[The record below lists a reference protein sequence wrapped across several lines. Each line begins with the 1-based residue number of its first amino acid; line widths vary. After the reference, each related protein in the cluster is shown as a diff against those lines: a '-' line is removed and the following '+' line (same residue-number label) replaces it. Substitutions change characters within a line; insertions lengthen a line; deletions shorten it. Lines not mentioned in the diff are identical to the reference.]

1 MKTST
6 LRLLATAVAWL
17 SLLGCQAVVRGGKLS
32 DRPDDGRGIYL
43 STGGSPRP
51 FRTLGFIQITGEG
64 RMYAGTLDVGDAS
77 LDGVVRGALAA
88 EASRMGGH
96 GVINIEFLD
105 ENPPTGFERVS
116 DAVSTTL
123 NLASGEVQVEE
134 RRRTVMVTG
143 EVIQFLDT

>member
-6 LRLLATAVAWL
+6 LRFLALVLAGL
-17 SLLGCQAVVRGGKLS
+17 PLLGCQAVVRGGKLS

-64 RMYAGTLDVGDAS
+64 RMYAGMLDVGDAS
-77 LDGVVRGALAA
+77 LDGVVRGALAT
-88 EASRMGGH
+88 EAARMGGH

-105 ENPPTGFERVS
+105 ENPPTGFDRAA
-116 DAVSTTL
+116 DAMSTAS
-123 NLASGEVQVEE
+123 NLASGEGQVQE
-134 RRRTVMVTG
+134 RRRTVVVTG
-143 EVIQFLDT
+143 EVIQFLDM